1 MSHAGARPGGSFVF
15 AGREVARIGYG
26 AMALERF
33 AEDPDAGVAL
43 VRRAI
48 ELGIDHIDTAD
59 FYAFGAVRAND
70 VIRTA
75 LAPYPE
81 GLVIATK
88 VGPLI
93 DEVGM
98 PGLEASPEQ
107 LRGLVEDNLRALGR
121 EQLDLVY
128 LRVGGMAPPGGESVA
143 ERFAALAELR
153 QEGLIRHLGISNVD
167 IAQFEEALEVAPVAA
182 VQNHFHVQHQGD
194 AGLLRR
200 CVELGIAFVPFF
212 PIGGGFQ
219 PLDAPVLLKV
229 AERHQATA
237 AQVAQAWLLAHAPN
251 ILLIPGSGSLD
262 HLEENVAAQHLVLTP
277 EDLADL
283 ADPEVER

>member
-1 MSHAGARPGGSFVF
+1 MRLAAGNLGGPAR
-15 AGREVARIGYG
+15 
-26 AMALERF
+26 
-33 AEDPDAGVAL
+33 DPEAGVAV

-48 ELGIDHIDTAD
+48 ELGVDHIDTAD

-70 VIRTA
+70 IIRTA

-143 ERFAALAELR
+143 ERFAALAGLR

-194 AGLLRR
+194 AVLLRR